1 MFNQGEIVYY
11 RSIQSRGNQGEDGML
26 TDLKKEILLES
37 GTNEL
42 EILELGIT
50 QDQSFGINVSKVREI
65 NAPAKVTRVPRSH
78 AFVEGII
85 QLRDEVLPVIDLSKV
100 LGLKQLEWNEGIF
113 IVTEFNLMKVVF
125 HVGWVNQ
132 ICRVSWEQIEEP
144 TGLFR
149 SMENAIVGVIK
160 LQEKM
165 IQLLDF
171 EKILLEISPES
182 GINKERVKKAGTK
195 EARKNKRI
203 LVAEDSPLLRSLL
216 EEILD
221 ESGYTELHFFENGKV
236 AWDYLTGEKESN
248 AEKQADLLITDIEMP
263 QMDGLHLTK
272 RIKEHPALKS
282 LPVVIFSSLISDAL
296 RHKGETVGADA
307 QITKPQIEV
316 LVETIDS
323 LLLWEEK

>member
-1 MFNQGEIVYY
+1 MISEQ
-11 RSIQSRGNQGEDGML
+11 
-26 TDLKKEILLES
+26 KKEILLES

-65 NAPAKVTRVPRSH
+65 NAPVKVTKVPRAHS
-78 AFVEGII
+78 FVEGII
-85 QLRDEVLPVIDLSKV
+85 QLRDEVLPVIDLSRV

-144 TGLFR
+144 TGIFR
-149 SMENAIVGVIK
+149 SMGNTIIGVIK
-160 LQEKM
+160 LDDKM

-182 GINKERVKKAGTK
+182 GINKERVKKAGTNADRGK
-195 EARKNKRI
+195 KRI
-203 LVAEDSPLLRSLL
+203 LIAEDSSLLRSLL
-216 EEILD
+216 EETLT
-221 ESGYTELHFFENGKV
+221 ESGYTQLQFFENGKI
-236 AWDYLTGEKESN
+236 AWDYLTEMNKEM
-248 AEKQADLLITDIEMP
+248 QADLLITDIEMP

-272 RIKEHPALKS
+272 RIKEHSKLNS

-296 RHKGETVGADA
+296 RHKGESVGADA
-307 QITKPQIEV
+307 QITKPQIDV
-316 LVETIDS
+316 IVETLDR
-323 LLLWEEK
+323 LLLEAK

>member
-1 MFNQGEIVYY
+1 
-11 RSIQSRGNQGEDGML
+11 ML
-26 TDLKKEILLES
+26 IEHKKEILLES

-65 NAPAKVTRVPRSH
+65 NAPVKVTKVPRSH
-78 AFVEGII
+78 AFIEGII
-85 QLRDEVLPVIDLSKV
+85 QLRDEVLPVIDLSRV

-144 TGLFR
+144 TGVFR
-149 SMENAIVGVIK
+149 SMGDAIIGVIK
-160 LQEKM
+160 LHEKM

-182 GINKERVKKAGTK
+182 GINKERVKKVGTK
-195 EARKNKRI
+195 SERNHKKI
-203 LVAEDSPLLRSLL
+203 LIAEDSALLRSLL
-216 EEILD
+216 EETLS
-221 ESGYTELHFFENGKV
+221 EAGYTQLQFFENGRT
-236 AWDYLTGEKESN
+236 AWDYLSDQKEASIEK
-248 AEKQADLLITDIEMP
+248 KADLLITDIEMP

-272 RIKEHPALKS
+272 RIKEHYVLKS

-296 RHKGETVGADA
+296 RHKGESVGADA
-307 QITKPQIEV
+307 QITKPQIDV
-316 LVETIDS
+316 LVQTLDR
-323 LLLWEEK
+323 LLW